1 MTEETSSGRS
11 GFFCS
16 IVFKN
21 IFLFLLILLVAV
33 VPLAFR
39 YYQESRNYE
48 IKVLASRLEFFAE
61 RGATWLDPGG
71 IHALRTPAHKQTKNY
86 QDTVRA
92 LSRIEKEF
100 KVDNAV
106 VMRRREDSS
115 YEYVAVGAN
124 AFRGSSQSSPGAA
137 NPCSPAAARNPCSPA
152 GSRSVFDIGRPV
164 HIHSWFPATYQ
175 STEDT
180 WQAGRMMHSQLFGG
194 KVGNREFDQFL
205 QINTP
210 LKLNG
215 RVVAIL
221 MLNKFA
227 KPVAEKVRM
236 NTLRLFGFT
245 AGILVLGLILF
256 GVASSRML
264 RLLRDLT
271 SAAEEV
277 SHGNLEV
284 TIPKKRSSDE
294 VGRLANAFESMIGG
308 LKQRHFIRDTFGR
321 YISQQVVDELLS
333 SPDRLRLGGEL
344 REVTFLVSDLR
355 GFTALSSRMK
365 PDEVIQI
372 VNRFLEPM
380 VDIITRYRGTV
391 DEFQG
396 DGILAF
402 FGAPLAATDDPER
415 AVACAVEMQR
425 ALVEV
430 NTEQRQRGLPEL
442 HMGIGISTGEVIV
455 GNIGSEKRTKYG
467 ALGTPINMA
476 YRIESYTVSGQV
488 LISPSTYERVK
499 DVVRVG
505 DAQDLQ
511 FKGLDELIQ
520 VYEVKGLDGD
530 YACSM
535 PEEAPEH
542 FLDLDP
548 PLSLE
553 CFILEGKTISDK
565 AIAGRI
571 ERLSEN
577 CAQGVLDEVV
587 EKNMNLMVRIAPY
600 GAGRLS
606 EVYAKVMET
615 DPASGSSAAR
625 IVLNFTSLPED
636 AKAFLEQRRTAALRA

>member
-1 MTEETSSGRS
+1 MTEKTPSGQS
-11 GFFCS
+11 GFLSS
-16 IVFKN
+16 IIFKN
-21 IFLFLLILLVAV
+21 ILLSLFILLVAV

-39 YYQESRNYE
+39 YYQDSRDYE

-61 RGATWLDPGG
+61 RGATWLDPKG
-71 IHALRTPAHKQTKNY
+71 IHVLRTPTDKQTKVY
-86 QDTVRA
+86 QDTVEV

-106 VMRRREDSS
+106 LMRRREDGSF
-115 YEYVAVGAN
+115 EYIAVGGN
-124 AFRGSSQSSPGAA
+124 AYRGSSETPQGAA
-137 NPCSPAAARNPCSPA
+137 NPCSPASRNNPCSPT
-152 GSRSVFDIGRPV
+152 GNRSIFDIGRPV
-164 HIHSWFPATYQ
+164 HIHNWFPATYQ

-205 QINTP
+205 QINAP

-221 MLNKFA
+221 MLNQFA

-236 NTLRLFGFT
+236 NTLRLFGLT
-245 AGILVLGLILF
+245 AGILALGLILF
-256 GVASSRML
+256 GVVSSRML
-264 RLLRDLT
+264 RLLQNLT

-294 VGRLANAFESMIGG
+294 VGRLANAFENMIGG
-308 LKQRHFIRDTFGR
+308 LKQRDFIRDVFGR
-321 YISQQVVDELLS
+321 YLSREVVDELLS
-333 SPDRLRLGGEL
+333 SPDRLKLGGEL
-344 REVTFLVSDLR
+344 REVSFLVSDLR
-355 GFTALSSRMK
+355 SFTALSSRME
-365 PDEVIQI
+365 PSEVIQV
-372 VNRFLEPM
+372 VNRFLEPL
-380 VDIITRYRGTV
+380 VDIITRYRGTI

-402 FGAPLAATDDPER
+402 FGAPLASTDDPER
-415 AVACAVEMQR
+415 AVACAVAMQR
-425 ALVEV
+425 ALVEI
-430 NTEQRQRGLPEL
+430 NAEQRRRRLPEL
-442 HMGIGISTGEVIV
+442 HMGIGIDTGEVIV

-505 DAQDLQ
+505 HTRNLQ
-511 FKGLDELIQ
+511 FKGVEELIQ
-520 VYEVKGLDGD
+520 VYEVKGLGGK
-530 YACSM
+530 YSCSM

-542 FLDLDP
+542 FLDLNP
-548 PLSLE
+548 PLLIE
-553 CFILEGKTISDK
+553 CFILEGKTVSDK
-565 AIAGRI
+565 GIAGRI

-577 CAQGVLDEVV
+577 CAQGVLDEAV
-587 EKNMNLMVRIAPY
+587 EKNMNLKVRITPD
-600 GAGRLS
+600 GAGTLS
-606 EVYAKVMET
+606 EVYAKVVEA
-615 DPASGSSAAR
+615 DRISGNGVAR
-625 IVLNFTSLPED
+625 IVLNFTSLPDD
-636 AKAFLEQRRTAALRA
+636 AKAFLEKKRTMALCA